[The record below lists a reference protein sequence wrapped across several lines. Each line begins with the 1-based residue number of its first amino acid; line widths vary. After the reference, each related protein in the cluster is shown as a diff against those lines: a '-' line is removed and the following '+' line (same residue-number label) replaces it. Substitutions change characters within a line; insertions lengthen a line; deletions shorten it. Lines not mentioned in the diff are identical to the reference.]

1 MVRGA
6 PITAPTVWV
15 PIVVLLGMAVVIF
28 SLAILRFRAQL
39 APTRSAQR
47 IHGAHRDRGGP
58 APAEATAGA

>member
-1 MVRGA
+1 MSSTMAGKRMVLSG
-6 PITAPTVWV
+6 
-15 PIVVLLGMAVVIF
+15 VVIF